1 MSGMGARPLLQ
12 HGVKTVLTSDTSV
25 VTLIWPSVLLSC
37 MTAGFGLLLIWFAI
51 NQSRFG
57 TGHLTVSDI

>member
-25 VTLIWPSVLLSC
+25 VTLIWPSVVMYDC
-37 MTAGFGLLLIWFAI
+37 WVWFAI
-51 NQSRFG
+51 N
-57 TGHLTVSDI
+57 LVCY